1 MNESYVFSYYK
12 PEKIPVLVRR
22 PWYNIFGK
30 DSIKFRFSNTRECI
44 DNITKAEADMIA
56 GPYPNALVISLI
68 TKILKKSTYW
78 QLERGNKTTSAYI
91 AKNRKEDNEHSR
103 NPSK

>member
-44 DNITKAEADMIA
+44 DNITKAEADMVA

-68 TKILKKSTYW
+68 TKILKESTYW
-78 QLERGNKTTSAYI
+78 QLERENIAAPTYI
-91 AKNRKEDNEHSR
+91 ITKK
-103 NPSK
+103 